1 MCLVIGQ
8 TNNFFLDISGN
19 PYKTFLD
26 DERVIDLHSEYSGR
40 WDKNAMDCG
49 FPDKFVYEAVKEYLW
64 YYHYILVPV
73 SIIDL

>member
-1 MCLVIGQ
+1 MCSVIVQ
-8 TNNFFLDISGN
+8 KNNFSLDISGN

-26 DERVIDLHSEYSGR
+26 DERVIDLHSEYSGK

-49 FPDKFVYEAVKEYLW
+49 FPDEFVYEAVKEYLW
-64 YYHYILVPV
+64 YYHYILALV